1 MFSTLKLI
9 LFQLGELFRGTFVS
23 CGNDTYMR
31 NAGKFSV
38 SQPEE
43 I

>member
-9 LFQLGELFRGTFVS
+9 LFQLGELCRDTFLS
-23 CGNDTYMR
+23 CGDDTYRR